1 MGGLTRA
8 INARFRGPVRR
19 GGVGCRELCKGKE
32 FRMLALKAKRTGYGR
47 AVAAFLG
54 VGVIGILTADS
65 AQAHYALDTPPN
77 WVSIAPDTYN
87 GGGMPE
93 KTGPCGNEGAPA
105 PAGVPTGTVTGFSS
119 NANGTTTITITLH
132 ETTFHPGHYRV
143 ALKQGQSSTQTQ
155 TTLPDPVVTAAGGDP
170 CGMAVTETVPAG
182 TILPDGVIADGVL
195 AHTAPFAGEQ
205 TIVVTVPASF
215 TCTRCT
221 LQVIE
226 YMSSHPTPCFYHHC
240 ADVSIGLDA
249 GAGSQAD
256 SGTAVDASRSGS
268 SGGSSSSSGSG
279 GSSSGP
285 GGGSSGSTGGSSSS
299 ATTGSG
305 GSSGAQASSSSSG
318 AAAAGSSGSSGATGG
333 SSGSSSGSATG
344 DDGGAMAPG
353 SPGSNGCGCVLASG
367 GGTPAALGVTGV
379 LAFAA
384 IRRRRRRSA

>member
-1 MGGLTRA
+1 
-8 INARFRGPVRR
+8 
-19 GGVGCRELCKGKE
+19 
-32 FRMLALKAKRTGYGR
+32 MLALKAKRTGYGR
-47 AVAAFLG
+47 ALAAFLG
-54 VGVIGILTADS
+54 AGVIGILTADS
-65 AQAHYALDTPPN
+65 AQAHYALDTPTN
-77 WVSIAPDTYN
+77 WVAIAPDSYN

-105 PAGVPTGTVTGFSS
+105 PAGVPTGVVTAFSS
-119 NANGTTTITITLH
+119 NADGTTTITITLH

-143 ALKQGQSSTQTQ
+143 ALKQGQSSTQTA

-195 AHTAPFAGEQ
+195 THTAAFAGEQ
-205 TIVVTVPASF
+205 TIVVRVPASF

-226 YMSSHPTPCFYHHC
+226 YMSSHPAPCFYHHC
-240 ADVSIGLDA
+240 ADVTIGVDA
-249 GAGSQAD
+249 GTGTQPD
-256 SGTAVDASRSGS
+256 SGTSVDASP
-268 SGGSSSSSGSG
+268 SSSSGGGSGSSG

-285 GGGSSGSTGGSSSS
+285 GGSSSGSSGGSSSS
-299 ATTGSG
+299 ATTGSS

-318 AAAAGSSGSSGATGG
+318 GATSGSSGSSGTAGG

-344 DDGGAMAPG
+344 DDGGALLPG

-367 GGTPAALGVTGV
+367 GGTPAALGITGV
-379 LAFAA
+379 LAFAT
-384 IRRRRRRSA
+384 IRRRRRRSV